1 VTLANHNP
9 HTACP
14 FPVAQDAEQ
23 LLVRLEG
30 RRVLGVDGEVLAELA
45 RDDCWYTP
53 EGMPCEGLAIPAVRA
68 AAHVPPA
75 VRTAARRA
83 ADEAWIAGAVR
94 AIGHLSETRAQ
105 ITSDDVWAALAM
117 PPRES
122 RMIGNALSR
131 ANSLGLIEP
140 TGEHRPSRRAE
151 NHSRPVRVWRSV
163 RYRQQHIC

>member
-1 VTLANHNP
+1 MTLANHNP
-9 HTACP
+9 QRASHTPA
-14 FPVAQDAEQ
+14 AQDAEQ

-30 RRVLGVDGEVLAELA
+30 RRVLGVDGEVLAALG

-53 EGMPCEGLAIPAVRA
+53 AGMPCEALTTPAVRA
-68 AAHVPPA
+68 AAHVAPA
-75 VRTAARRA
+75 VRTAARRV
-83 ADEAWIAGAVR
+83 ADEAWMTGAVR
-94 AIGHLSETRAQ
+94 VIGHLSETRAQ
-105 ITSDDVWAALAM
+105 ITSDDVWAALQM

-140 TGEHRPSRRAE
+140 TGEHRPSRRTE

-163 RYRQQHIC
+163 RYGQQHIC